1 MPCLLLV
8 LVIPGISSCHCLVNR
23 TASSDLVSL
32 YDAGVRCLLNWTL
45 RVNWTPVLK
54 QKSKVS
60 ITYQFVIIYIPVQ
73 CLAIVGRSRL
83 VGIYVY

>member
-23 TASSDLVSL
+23 TASSDLVSS

-45 RVNWTPVLK
+45 RVLNKKV
-54 QKSKVS
+54 KS
-60 ITYQFVIIYIPVQ
+60 
-73 CLAIVGRSRL
+73 L
-83 VGIYVY
+83 